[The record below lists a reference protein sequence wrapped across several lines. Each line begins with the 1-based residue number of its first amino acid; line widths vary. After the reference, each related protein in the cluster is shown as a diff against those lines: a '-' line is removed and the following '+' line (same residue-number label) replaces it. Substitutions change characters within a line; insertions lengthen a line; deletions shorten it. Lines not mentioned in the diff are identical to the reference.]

1 MILTKDDYINYVKC
15 DACANWRTTCRA
27 KLFGDESWK
36 FILCMRRLEYWKT
49 FSGIKKVLFVFP
61 VMLNKLRFHRLS
73 VLNGYSIPIGVCGKG
88 LALPHRGTIVINR
101 EVKIGEN
108 CRIHQGVTIG
118 STSGS
123 TKAARIGNNVFIGAN
138 ASIIG
143 DIDIAD
149 DVAIGANSVVTK
161 SIKESKTTWGGIPAR
176 KISENDSHSNLSP
189 LLFEED
195 TRKMGI

>member
-1 MILTKDDYINYVKC
+1 MATNYGSLYYV
-15 DACANWRTTCRA
+15 
-27 KLFGDESWK
+27 
-36 FILCMRRLEYWKT
+36 
-49 FSGIKKVLFVFP
+49 
-61 VMLNKLRFHRLS
+61 S
-73 VLNGYSIPIGVCGKG
+73 VLNGYSIPVGVCGKG
-88 LALPHRGTIVINR
+88 LALPHRGTIVINSDA
-101 EVKIGEN
+101 KIGEN

-123 TKAARIGNNVFIGAN
+123 AKAARIGNNVFIGAN

-176 KISENDSHSNLSP
+176 KISENNSHSNLSP
-189 LLFEED
+189 LLFEENI
-195 TRKMGI
+195 R